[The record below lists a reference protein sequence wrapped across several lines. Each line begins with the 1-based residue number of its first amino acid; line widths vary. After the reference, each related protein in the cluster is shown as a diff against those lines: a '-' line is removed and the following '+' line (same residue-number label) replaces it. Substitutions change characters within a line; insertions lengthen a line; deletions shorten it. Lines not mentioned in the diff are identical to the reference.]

1 MHLRTMILSAT
12 SAAALVA
19 CRGDLLIGGELD
31 GGSNSADS
39 GPMLGTPEAGG
50 MLSADA
56 ESTPS
61 VALDPDASPRIVLDA
76 SVGGI
81 CANVDVGS
89 ASVPNGTT
97 CVCTRRPGHG
107 GSYFE
112 CPAGVGDNASLPLGP
127 SGGTLTLS
135 GREGA
140 VSGVPAQIDFAPD
153 SVQTPTTVT
162 LIETSIPPPA
172 DLVDWSPVYLVEPA
186 GLLLAT
192 PARLSLPD
200 TNSSDPTGQMQNVAP
215 SNITIWFSVDGT
227 CFSPLAD
234 SLGNAGFMTGALSQ
248 SGYLMVGAPQN
259 ASTPTCP

>member
-1 MHLRTMILSAT
+1 MHIRTMILSAT
-12 SAAALVA
+12 SAAAIVG

-31 GGSNSADS
+31 GGTSSSDSGALIETHESGSIPDADS
-39 GPMLGTPEAGG
+39 GPTHTF
-50 MLSADA
+50 D
-56 ESTPS
+56 
-61 VALDPDASPRIVLDA
+61 LDSGPPRIVVDA

-81 CANVDVGS
+81 CANVGAGS
-89 ASVPNGTT
+89 APVPNGTT
-97 CVCTRRPGHG
+97 CVCTRRPGS
-107 GSYFE
+107 GSYFD
-112 CPAGVGDNASLPLGP
+112 CPAGVGDNASLSLGP
-127 SGGTLTLS
+127 DGGTLSLN

-153 SVQTPTTVT
+153 SVQTQTTVT

-186 GLLLAT
+186 GLVLAK

-200 TNSSDPTGQMQNVAP
+200 TNGSEATGEMQNLAP
-215 SNITIWFSVDGT
+215 SNMVIWFSVDGA

>member
-1 MHLRTMILSAT
+1 MHLRTMIFSAT
-12 SAAALVA
+12 SALALVA

-31 GGSNSADS
+31 GGINSDS
-39 GPMLGTPEAGG
+39 GTIVGTPEAG
-50 MLSADA
+50 SIPSTDA

-61 VALDPDASPRIVLDA
+61 VALDPDASPRMVLDA

-81 CANVDVGS
+81 CANAGVGS
-89 ASVPNGTT
+89 APVPNGTT
-97 CVCTRRPGHG
+97 CVCTRRPGSSH
-107 GSYFE
+107 SYFE
-112 CPAGVGDNASLPLGP
+112 CPAGVGDNASLSLGP
-127 SGGTLTLS
+127 NGGTLSLD

-140 VSGVPAQIDFAPD
+140 VSGVPAQIQFAPD
-153 SVQTPTTVT
+153 SVQTQTTVT
-162 LIETSIPPPA
+162 LVETSIAPPA

-186 GLLLAT
+186 GLVLAN

-200 TNSSDPTGQMQNVAP
+200 TNSSDPTGQMQNLAP

-248 SGYLMVGAPQN
+248 LGYLMVGAPQN